1 MDKIH
6 RLIRTM
12 YKVSHRRAA
21 RDNMPISCRHGGRDR
36 LGDICYELGF
46 NKCVEVGVHTGKF
59 SQILCEKNPHIELT
73 CIDPWK
79 GGDKSH
85 NTQDKQDR
93 IFKRAIN
100 RLTPFNARILRKT
113 SMNALVDF
121 EDASL
126 DFVYIDGN
134 HHFDFVCPD
143 IIYWSRKLK
152 RGGIMACHDYFHH
165 RNGGVVVAVDAYIAG
180 HNITPWY
187 VTYEIMPS
195 AFWVR
200 P

>member
-21 RDNMPISCRHGGRDR
+21 RDNMPIGCKHGGRDK
-36 LGDICYELGF
+36 LGELFYELGF
-46 NKCVEVGVHTGKF
+46 NKGVEIGVHKGEF
-59 SQILCEKNPHIELT
+59 SKILCEKNPNIELT

-79 GGDKSH
+79 GGNGRHNLQGKKDKL
-85 NTQDKQDR
+85 
-93 IFKRAIN
+93 FKIAVR
-100 RLTPFNARILRKT
+100 RLTPFNTKILRKA
-113 SMNALVDF
+113 SMDALEDF
-121 EDASL
+121 EDGSL

-134 HHFDFVCPD
+134 HHFDFVMPD

-165 RNGGVVVAVDAYIAG
+165 RNGGVVAAVDAYIRS

-187 VTYEIMPS
+187 VTYELMPS